1 MKRLE
6 WSNGVE
12 WGEIF
17 CPMTGQD
24 EMTYWKEGTPCNDI
38 FTAPMVDDDGDIFY
52 YRFDQ
57 DEGCWHE
64 DMYVLGSYEQGMT
77 VSFE

>member
-6 WSNGVE
+6 WSNGAE

-17 CPMTGQD
+17 CPMTD
-24 EMTYWKEGTPCNDI
+24 RMEMTYWKKRAPRYDT
-38 FTAPMVDDDGDIFY
+38 FTAPMVDDDGNVIY
-52 YRFDQ
+52 YQFDH

-64 DMYVLGSYEQGMT
+64 DMYVLCSYEKGMT
-77 VSFE
+77 ISF